1 MEETKKKKY
10 AHLAMQFSLYILA
23 ILVVSFVLQNIFI
36 VKSVK
41 AYSQR
46 DYSDFSEKVITE
58 TICCVSYLQ
67 KHGFSCKIR

>member
-36 VKSVK
+36 V
-41 AYSQR
+41 
-46 DYSDFSEKVITE
+46 
-58 TICCVSYLQ
+58 
-67 KHGFSCKIR
+67 